1 MRYSVQFCVGNDKM
15 KINIIA
21 IGKIKE
27 KYFQDAIAEYIKRSS
42 RYAEVK
48 VIELEDA
55 PQGKTPDEQRR
66 IESERLLAK
75 AKGFIVAMDFRG
87 KNVSSENLAEFI
99 SQKCSEGVSEFSFL
113 IGGSHGHSDELRTRV
128 NLILSFGLNT
138 FPHQLFRVMLCEQ
151 VYRALCIN
159 AGTPYHK

>member
-1 MRYSVQFCVGNDKM
+1 M

-27 KYFQDAIAEYIKRSS
+27 KYFQDAIGEYVKRSS

-55 PQGKTPDEQRR
+55 PPSKTADEQRI
-66 IESERLLAK
+66 IESDRLLAK
-75 AKGFIVAMDFRG
+75 SRGYVIAMDFRG
-87 KNVSSENLAEFI
+87 KRMSSEALAGFI
-99 SQKCSEGVSEFSFL
+99 SQKCLDGVSEFSFL
-113 IGGSHGHSDELRTRV
+113 IGGSHGHSDELRKKADM
-128 NLILSFGLNT
+128 LLSFGPNT
-138 FPHQLFRVMLCEQ
+138 FPHQLFRVMLAEQ
-151 VYRALCIN
+151 VYRALSIN